1 MDPASLYG
9 QLGRL
14 IETMPDLTPPG
25 PYSADILMWL
35 ARAHALISEQHDAI
49 DIAEIKTETEK
60 AVKNVSDVMN
70 PARKNSARLI
80 ASLVYRALALAE
92 LHAPANAQ
100 GAFIPAGNVFD
111 AMAAVG
117 KVLSGATGD
126 LLIVDPYMDEKAL
139 TDFAPLASEKVS
151 IRLLADQRGHKP
163 TLRPASERWR
173 SQYG

>member
-60 AVKNVSDVMN
+60 AVKM
-70 PARKNSARLI
+70 SAT
-80 ASLVYRALALAE
+80 S
-92 LHAPANAQ
+92 
-100 GAFIPAGNVFD
+100 
-111 AMAAVG
+111 
-117 KVLSGATGD
+117 
-126 LLIVDPYMDEKAL
+126 
-139 TDFAPLASEKVS
+139 
-151 IRLLADQRGHKP
+151 
-163 TLRPASERWR
+163 
-173 SQYG
+173 